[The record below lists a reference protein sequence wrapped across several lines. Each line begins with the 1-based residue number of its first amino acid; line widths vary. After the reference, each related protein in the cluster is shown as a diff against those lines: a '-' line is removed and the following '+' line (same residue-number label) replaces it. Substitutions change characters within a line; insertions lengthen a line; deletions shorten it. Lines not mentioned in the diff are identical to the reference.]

1 MPRTDDQNEAMRAAT
16 RARIM
21 DAALALFG
29 ERGYESASVRQIAER
44 AGVAQGLLYSHF
56 NGKDELLVAIFRQ
69 SMHDVRESFALAE
82 AAGPPS
88 ERIAGLIRGAFAVVR
103 RNLSFWRLSYGA
115 RMQPVVLATLGGD
128 LRQWTEEIL
137 ATLER
142 YFAEAGAAQPQLEA
156 TLLFALI
163 DGVSQH
169 YVIDP
174 ERYPLDAVEQALVER
189 YRRGGE
195 Q

>member
-29 ERGYESASVRQIAER
+29 ERGYESTSVRQIAER

-56 NGKDELLVAIFRQ
+56 SGKDELLLEIFRQ
-69 SMHDVRESFALAE
+69 SMRDVRESFALAE
-82 AAGPPS
+82 AAGPPA

-103 RNLSFWRLSYGA
+103 RNQSFWRLSYGA
-115 RMQPVVLATLGGD
+115 RMQPGVLATLGGD
-128 LRQWTEEIL
+128 LPQWTGEIL
-137 ATLER
+137 QTLER
-142 YFAEAGAAQPQLEA
+142 YFAEAGAPEPQIEA
-156 TLLFALI
+156 ALLFALI

-169 YVIDP
+169 YVLDP
-174 ERYPLDAVEQALVER
+174 QRYPLDAVERALVER
-189 YRRGGE
+189 YRKGDH
-195 Q
+195 